1 MAARGVEGIMRSN
14 GQLEQRAVGTT
25 RTRTRTRTRMFFG
38 RRMRKSLGR
47 ISATSSSSVSSPS
60 FSERDRVLVVEQ
72 LKPAETLAATSGQ
85 RAENCIVQA
94 PSSHLDAPPRPPPLA
109 VASST
114 SLSITDPQIVSTI
127 LQAFALFAFGGFLSL
142 SETALT
148 TLWPWKIKE
157 LANEEGPSSP
167 FYAVQQ
173 NVTRFLTTILIGST
187 VSSILATA
195 MMTEAIV
202 KVYGEKAI
210 GLANDCDVGVCF
222 VVLRDCAEIDR
233 GTARV
238 GSWEVSSDADSDDVD
253 DFVPVGKDMHRHR
266 GFWVSFVSDTNE
278 RGAIC

>member
-1 MAARGVEGIMRSN
+1 MAARGVEGMMHSN
-14 GQLEQRAVGTT
+14 RFGTKSSWDDRRDENET
-25 RTRTRTRTRMFFG
+25 RTFFG

-202 KVYGEKAI
+202 KVYGRSDWS
-210 GLANDCDVGVCF
+210 GDDCDVGVCF
-222 VVLRDCAEIDR
+222 VVLRDCPEIDR
-233 GTARV
+233 GAARV

-253 DFVPVGKDMHRHR
+253 DFVPLGRICTAIVDF
-266 GFWVSFVSDTNE
+266 GFHLF
-278 RGAIC
+278 RIQA